1 MSGIHQV
8 LSTNIVPAAGGGG
21 YVPPSYVSTD
31 IQLYYN
37 PADSNSYSG
46 SGSTITDLSGYNRT
60 GTIVGNPSHD
70 GTAFTFTDDYI
81 MPPNMY
87 AAGSTGIG
95 HTVEAWVRPTATSA
109 IWTDQ
114 GTTTPNTDYF
124 TTGAEIYPTGPF
136 YNVNTMLWNGTAT
149 TRTGGGISTLGAWI
163 NLVRTYNQFAGAN
176 TSQAYLNGVAASPV
190 TFAWVPPWTQTPGNW
205 YLGFGA
211 QSIPTNFS
219 TGAYFAGDY
228 GIIRVYSRP
237 LNQSEVTFN
246 YNAAKSTYGL

>member
-1 MSGIHQV
+1 MGGIQQI
-8 LSTNIVPAAGGGG
+8 LSTNIVPASGA
-21 YVPPSYVSTD
+21 YVPPDYVSTD

-70 GTAFTFTDDYI
+70 GTAFTFTNDYI

-95 HTVEAWVRPTATSA
+95 HTVEVWVRPTATSA

-114 GTTTPNTDYF
+114 GTPTPNTDYF
-124 TTGAEIYPTGPF
+124 TTGAEIYPTGPV

-163 NLVRTYNQFAGAN
+163 NLVRTYNGNSVAV
-176 TSQAYLNGVAASPV
+176 SYLNGVSASPV
-190 TFAWVPPWTQTPGNW
+190 SIAWVPPWAQTPNSW

-211 QSIPTNFS
+211 QSIPTNFA

-228 GIIRVYSRP
+228 GIIRVYSR
-237 LNQSEVTFN
+237 LLGQSEVTFN

>member
-1 MSGIHQV
+1 MGGIHQV

-21 YVPPSYVSTD
+21 YVPPAYVSTN

-37 PADSNSYSG
+37 PADPASYAG

-60 GTIVGNPSHD
+60 GTIVGNPSYD
-70 GTAFTFTDDYI
+70 GTAFTFTNDYI

-87 AAGSTGIG
+87 GSLISPT
-95 HTVEAWVRPTATSA
+95 HTVEVWVRPTATSA

-114 GTTTPNTDYF
+114 GTPTPNTDYF
-124 TTGAEIYPTGPF
+124 TTGAEIYPTGPV
-136 YNVNTMLWNGTAT
+136 YNVNTMLWSGTGT

-163 NLVRTYNQFAGAN
+163 NLVRTYNGNGVAV
-176 TSQAYLNGVAASPV
+176 SYLNGVSASPV
-190 TFAWVPPWTQTPGNW
+190 SIAWVPPWNQTPSSW

-211 QSIPTNFS
+211 QSIPTAYA

-228 GIIRVYSRP
+228 GIIRVYNR
-237 LNQSEVTFN
+237 LLGQSEVTFN